1 MQIRKEENKK
11 GKNNMN
17 YMAME
22 TLISLGFIVFMAFAL
37 LLQGYKPGAC
47 IVTLLVVIPIFCSLS
62 GLIVYWFCADKK
74 IKNTIKTT
82 INTNYNNVV
91 NFHNGDIDK
100 SFISDGLK
108 YTFNY
113 DEETKT
119 LVVFMGPNSSVDAI
133 FINGVK
139 QNTKKMNTI

>member
-1 MQIRKEENKK
+1 MDYITI
-11 GKNNMN
+11 GA
-17 YMAME
+17 YIG
-22 TLISLGFIVFMAFAL
+22 TGFAVFVTFIL
-37 LLQGYKPGAC
+37 FLRGYKPKICVAP
-47 IVTLLVVIPIFCSLS
+47 LLIMALILCLLLGLS
-62 GLIVYWFCADKK
+62 VYQLDADE
-74 IKNTIKTT
+74 KNNKATKTT

-119 LVVFMGPNSSVDAI
+119 LAVFTGTNSSIDAI

-139 QNTKKMNTI
+139 QNTKKINTI

>member
-1 MQIRKEENKK
+1 
-11 GKNNMN
+11 MN
-17 YMAME
+17 YMAIE
-22 TLISLGFIVFMAFAL
+22 TLISLGFIIFIAFTL
-37 LLQGYKPGAC
+37 LLQGYKPEAC
-47 IVTLLVVIPIFCSLS
+47 IVTLLVVVPIFCSLS
-62 GLIVYWFCADKK
+62 GLIVYWFGADKK
-74 IKNTIKTT
+74 IKNTIKRT

-100 SFISDGLK
+100 SFISDDSK

-119 LVVFMGPNSSVDAI
+119 LAVFTGTNSSIDAI

-139 QNTKKMNTI
+139 QNTKKINTI

>member
-1 MQIRKEENKK
+1 
-11 GKNNMN
+11 MN
-17 YMAME
+17 YMAIE
-22 TLISLGFIVFMAFAL
+22 TLISLGFIVFIAFTL
-37 LLQGYKPGAC
+37 LLQGYNPEAC
-47 IVTLLVVIPIFCSLS
+47 IVTLLVVGPIFCSLS
-62 GLIVYWFCADKK
+62 GLIVYWLGTDKK

-119 LVVFMGPNSSVDAI
+119 LAVFTGTNSSIDAI

-139 QNTKKMNTI
+139 QNTKKINTI

>member
-1 MQIRKEENKK
+1 
-11 GKNNMN
+11 MN
-17 YMAME
+17 YMAIE
-22 TLISLGFIVFMAFAL
+22 TLIGLGFIVFMAFAL

-47 IVTLLVVIPIFCSLS
+47 IVTLLIVGPIFCSLL
-62 GLIVYWFCADKK
+62 GLIVYWFGADKK

-119 LVVFMGPNSSVDAI
+119 LAVFTGTNSSIDAI

>member
-1 MQIRKEENKK
+1 
-11 GKNNMN
+11 MN
-17 YMAME
+17 CM
-22 TLISLGFIVFMAFAL
+22 TIGLLIGIGFIVFMAFAL